1 MKKRLIIICF
11 LFLSFLLLGCEK
23 DDLNTL
29 KKVENYFIFPIETKV
44 DLDFP
49 KQIVL
54 DGKEVKLEWSTS
66 NNALNSDGVVTR
78 LDHDQEVSVSVL
90 ASIGNTSMEFNL
102 FTTTVLRIDLKE
114 YKITYDLDGG
124 ECDVLLDT
132 ILEGEEYYLPTPKK
146 EGYVFIGWYQGD
158 TKVEKVKN
166 GNYNLQARYIKGED
180 ELVISFDED
189 NIYVGTQ
196 ASLEVQGYDD
206 LSVFNIYSTDEDVAY
221 IDDDFF
227 LIGLKKGY
235 TVISLT
241 LKNDPTISGSI
252 LVNVYNMPPILYRE
266 QKPLMIGD
274 SFQIRISHYEDN
286 SSLFDIEYDSDY
298 LSFDGSM
305 FTALKDGEVTIK
317 YSLKEDHSATNEIKV
332 VIYPIKPVIEISSNE
347 LVIGSTTRVDILNYE
362 DENKYKIEVTPDNA
376 IINGKQIKPLSR
388 GDYEIKVILVED
400 ESLYSTLN
408 IHVKPVEPR
417 IVLTQ
422 NDIYVNT
429 DAYLFFDNLEELD
442 DTNID
447 NYDISISDSSV
458 VSRDGF
464 KFRAL
469 SVGSAKITITNRND
483 SELSSSIEIKVSEK
497 SSVKD
502 EDNEIGLGTLYIKH
516 KDVESFD
523 GLIHAGDMDYLE
535 IDGAIDPTKYEW
547 VSSNNLALVIFEDG
561 RYIAIEEGEAVVL
574 VVKKSNKEVMG
585 LINVRVYGVADID
598 YASRLIKIAE
608 TQLGYVEGPNNLT
621 KYGMWYG
628 IPDGEWCA
636 MFVSWCANQSGIS
649 TEIIPKYASCTAGR
663 EWFEKR
669 GLFRYKEEYI
679 PKAGDIIFFL
689 SDGAGHTGI
698 VINSTNSRVYTIEGN
713 TSNTCAKRSYD
724 LNYHTITGY
733 GTPNYPPFSGSTTG
747 GDTSGSTEGGGHS
760 TH

>member
-29 KKVENYFIFPIETKV
+29 RKVENYFIFPIETKV

-146 EGYVFIGWYQGD
+146 DGYVFIGWYQGD

-166 GNYNLQARYIKGED
+166 GNYNLQARYMKGED

-252 LVNVYNMPPILYRE
+252 LVNVYNMPPIL
-266 QKPLMIGD
+266 
-274 SFQIRISHYEDN
+274 
-286 SSLFDIEYDSDY
+286 
-298 LSFDGSM
+298 
-305 FTALKDGEVTIK
+305 
-317 YSLKEDHSATNEIKV
+317 
-332 VIYPIKPVIEISSNE
+332 
-347 LVIGSTTRVDILNYE
+347 
-362 DENKYKIEVTPDNA
+362 
-376 IINGKQIKPLSR
+376 
-388 GDYEIKVILVED
+388 
-400 ESLYSTLN
+400 
-408 IHVKPVEPR
+408 
-417 IVLTQ
+417 
-422 NDIYVNT
+422 
-429 DAYLFFDNLEELD
+429 
-442 DTNID
+442 
-447 NYDISISDSSV
+447 
-458 VSRDGF
+458 
-464 KFRAL
+464 FR
-469 SVGSAKITITNRND
+469 
-483 SELSSSIEIKVSEK
+483 
-497 SSVKD
+497 
-502 EDNEIGLGTLYIKH
+502 
-516 KDVESFD
+516 
-523 GLIHAGDMDYLE
+523 
-535 IDGAIDPTKYEW
+535 
-547 VSSNNLALVIFEDG
+547 
-561 RYIAIEEGEAVVL
+561 
-574 VVKKSNKEVMG
+574 
-585 LINVRVYGVADID
+585 
-598 YASRLIKIAE
+598 
-608 TQLGYVEGPNNLT
+608 
-621 KYGMWYG
+621 
-628 IPDGEWCA
+628 
-636 MFVSWCANQSGIS
+636 
-649 TEIIPKYASCTAGR
+649 
-663 EWFEKR
+663 
-669 GLFRYKEEYI
+669 
-679 PKAGDIIFFL
+679 
-689 SDGAGHTGI
+689 
-698 VINSTNSRVYTIEGN
+698 
-713 TSNTCAKRSYD
+713 
-724 LNYHTITGY
+724 
-733 GTPNYPPFSGSTTG
+733 
-747 GDTSGSTEGGGHS
+747 
-760 TH
+760 